1 MQAFA
6 ERHRL
11 DTRLVAVGVL
21 GSLSVLGVGA
31 VAATSYGILLVAVI
45 VALAVCAAGMA
56 LYARDPVLALIWLW
70 LFEVVNAPISAAVG
84 YSSAAG
90 GAVRQS
96 DEVLVLLFVCLTALR
111 TIRVKTQMPPLR
123 FILPG
128 IGVALFGVLGA
139 IFHNVPL
146 TVGVIGAW
154 LGLKFWLMI
163 GLTMLLP
170 WQPRDIE
177 RVYSI
182 LTKVGIFVAIFGL
195 VDYLMHG
202 AVSRALHTS
211 VPIPGSDAGR
221 EEAVHSIFAH
231 PGEYS
236 LFMSLLFAL
245 AFTRLAIQ
253 RRKADLMLAL
263 LFAGSVMLSLRLKG
277 FLSLAAVAL
286 IVALVQAALNN
297 RGAVTMLLVGSL
309 LVIGVYSVEG
319 NVITRQVTHYT
330 SSSETSARGLLYST
344 GERIAKDNF
353 PLGVGFGRFAS
364 YPSRVYYSPVYVQ
377 YELNNYYG
385 LSRTFPDF
393 IDDTSWPSVIGE
405 TGYGGLVCYL
415 VGILL
420 LILAVI
426 KSLREATGEMRFMP
440 LAALCAIAVLLVDS
454 LGDPTLFDWLAT
466 TTFAMIL
473 GPALIASRGQGDAGR
488 IPSIVERAGGG

>member
-1 MQAFA
+1 MQTLA

-11 DTRLVAVGVL
+11 DTRLIAVGVL
-21 GSLSVLGVGA
+21 GCFLVLAVGA
-31 VAATSYGILLVAVI
+31 VAATSYGILLTAAI
-45 VALAVCAAGMA
+45 VGLAVCAAATA

-70 LFEVVNAPISAAVG
+70 LFEIFNAPISAAVG
-84 YSSAAG
+84 YSSSAG
-90 GAVRQS
+90 EAVRQGN
-96 DEVLVLLFVCLTALR
+96 EVFVLLFVCLTALR
-111 TIRVKTQMPPLR
+111 TMRARTRMPPLR

-128 IGVALFGVLGA
+128 IGVALLGLLGA
-139 IFHNVPL
+139 VFHDVPL
-146 TVGVIGAW
+146 TVGAVGAW

-177 RVYSI
+177 RVYSV
-182 LTKVGIFVAIFGL
+182 LTKVGIVVAVFGL
-195 VDYLMHG
+195 VDYLTHG

-211 VPIPGSDAGR
+211 IPLAGSDAGR
-221 EEAVHSIFAH
+221 AEAVHSIFAH

-245 AFTRLAIQ
+245 VFTRFAIKH
-253 RRKADLMLAL
+253 RKADLVLAL

-286 IVALVQAALNN
+286 IVALVQAVLNN

-319 NVITRQVTHYT
+319 SVITHQVTHYT

-353 PLGVGFGRFAS
+353 PLGAGFGRFAS
-364 YPSRVYYSPVYVQ
+364 YPSRLYYSPVYAQ
-377 YELNNYYG
+377 YELNAYYG
-385 LSRTFPDF
+385 LSKAFPNF

-415 VGILL
+415 AGVLL

-426 KSLREATGEMRFMP
+426 KSLRVATGEMRFMP

-466 TTFAMIL
+466 TTFVMIL
-473 GPALIASRGQGDAGR
+473 GPALIASHGQADAGGS
-488 IPSIVERAGGG
+488 PSIAESAGSG